1 MMVLYVYSL
10 VFLCRSPRGTDKLKE
25 LSRQPV
31 VVERVEQLLA
41 DSDPRVRQVFSH
53 SYFFQQRP
61 RVIVFFVVIVVLS
74 LSLRPF
80 YFFLFP
86 IFPSE
91 CHICLSFVER
101 P

>member
-10 VFLCRSPRGTDKLKE
+10 VFLRRSPRGTDKLKE

-41 DSDPRVRQVFSH
+41 DSDPRVRQVFSY
-53 SYFFQQRP
+53 SYIFQQRP

-74 LSLRPF
+74 L
-80 YFFLFP
+80 
-86 IFPSE
+86 
-91 CHICLSFVER
+91 
-101 P
+101 